1 MIRASGVFWYA
12 FNEQVCNTADLTISH
27 QWGAPVLKATDS
39 VNDNGDIQFTLKMW
53 KYWLR
58 FHPQGVHHKLGESF
72 QMILH
77 FQFKVLTV
85 WERTQGRLTHHFSCY
100 MEKSSLQRAFFSEAS
115 FSVVRNCQYSLDRG
129 TKLAVKKNVYLNVS
143 IWIDIIQVASGT
155 AGLLF
160 ENTYTQAHTVL

>member
-1 MIRASGVFWYA
+1 MQHGWPDNQSSVRSSSAKSYWFSQWQRWYSVH
-12 FNEQVCNTADLTISH
+12 FEN
-27 QWGAPVLKATDS
+27 VLIEIHS
-39 VNDNGDIQFTLKMW
+39 Q